1 MSGPPLHPFTG
12 LALTGAVTALAV
24 LLPAP
29 GGPVALLLV
38 VVGAVGARGPRSA
51 FRDALP
57 LLAPIWFVLLVL
69 HGLLGEGSPVPA
81 LGLTWRSEGLRT
93 ALAQGARLGAII
105 LASAAL
111 LSSFRPSAFLDAV
124 AARGGSPR
132 AALLLVATL
141 DAIPRLRQ
149 RAAAILAAQRL
160 RGLRPGGGPVRRLR
174 ALVPLGVPLLLG
186 ALAEVD
192 DRTIAYAA
200 RGMDGSSRRTPLD
213 PPAFGPRDRLLGAAA
228 VATVLGAAA
237 WRLLGGPA

>member
-1 MSGPPLHPFTG
+1 MSGAPLHPFTA
-12 LALTGAVTALAV
+12 LALAGAVTALAV

-29 GGPVALLLV
+29 AGPAALFLLV
-38 VVGAVGARGPRSA
+38 VVAVGAAGPRPT

-57 LLAPIWFVLLVL
+57 ILAPIWCFLLVL

-81 LGLTWRSEGLRT
+81 LGLTWRSDGLRT
-93 ALAQGARLGAII
+93 ALAQGSRLGAII
-105 LASAAL
+105 VASAAL
-111 LSSFRPSAFLDAV
+111 LRSFRPSAFLDAV
-124 AARGGSPR
+124 AARGGSLR

-149 RAAAILAAQRL
+149 RAGAILAAQRL

-200 RGMDGSSRRTPLD
+200 RGMDGTSRRTPLE
-213 PPAFGPRDRLLGAAA
+213 PPPVAARDRLLGALA
-228 VATVLGAAA
+228 VVTVLGAAA
-237 WRLLGGPA
+237 WRLLG